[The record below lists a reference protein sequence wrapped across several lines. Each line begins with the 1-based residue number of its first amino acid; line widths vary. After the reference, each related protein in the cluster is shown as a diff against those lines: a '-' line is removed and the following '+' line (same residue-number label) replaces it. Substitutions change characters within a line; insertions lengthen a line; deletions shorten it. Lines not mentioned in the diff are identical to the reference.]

1 MSNSVFVEL
10 RFWLLVLCSLVAPL
24 AIYTAML
31 VKRAISRK
39 TVLLL
44 GVVLVGIAG
53 LDVYL
58 LQILSAKAR
67 LTPSLADDWL
77 FSSELSMAL
86 YLLPLLFGGVGVN
99 LVSHVL
105 TQHLREAEAR
115 YDAENPTPR

>member
-24 AIYTAML
+24 AIYATML
-31 VKRAISRK
+31 FKRAISRK

-58 LQILSAKAR
+58 MQILSAKAR
-67 LTPSLADDWL
+67 LTPSLADDGCSAPSCRWRCTCCRCCL
-77 FSSELSMAL
+77 A
-86 YLLPLLFGGVGVN
+86 
-99 LVSHVL
+99 
-105 TQHLREAEAR
+105 AWA
-115 YDAENPTPR
+115 

>member
-1 MSNSVFVEL
+1 MNNSLFVEI

-24 AIYTAML
+24 VIYTSLL

-44 GVVLVGIAG
+44 GVVLVWIAG

-58 LQILSAKAR
+58 LQILSLKAK
-67 LTPSLADDWL
+67 LTPSLADDYL

-115 YDAENPTPR
+115 YDAENPER

>member
-1 MSNSVFVEL
+1 MNHSVFVEI
-10 RFWLLVLCSLVAPL
+10 RFWLLILCSLVAPL
-24 AIYTAML
+24 VIYASML
-31 VKRAISRK
+31 LKRAISRK

-44 GVVLVGIAG
+44 GLVLVAIAG

-58 LQILSAKAR
+58 LQILTFQAKI
-67 LTPSLADDWL
+67 TPSLADDRI
-77 FSSELSMAL
+77 FGSELSIAL

-115 YDAENPTPR
+115 YDLENPS